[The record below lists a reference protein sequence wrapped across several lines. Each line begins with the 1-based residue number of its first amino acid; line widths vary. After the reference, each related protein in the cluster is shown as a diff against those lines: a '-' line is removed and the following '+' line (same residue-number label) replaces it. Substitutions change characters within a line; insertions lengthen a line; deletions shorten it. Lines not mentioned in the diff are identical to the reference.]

1 MSVTPR
7 AARLFSCAALFAV
20 SMTPPL
26 FAADTPQVVQLPI
39 PEGHVLLQPI
49 LSDRRLDGELGRQLA
64 SVAERIALQ
73 EPGAGP
79 LTTLRKDN
87 EGRWVDAAGV
97 PYRKPLPPGHGLV
110 VTRTE
115 AGAASVTFT
124 GIPDRVACVIEEGR
138 NLIGSSST
146 LPVSVQQAVTSSAP
160 NAIAA
165 SYDEQKADCIDL
177 LNEDGSWQRL
187 IRTPD
192 QVWMDL
198 RTFTPATLFLQ
209 PGRAFYYIRQPGQG
223 PLVLDF

>member
-1 MSVTPR
+1 M
-7 AARLFSCAALFAV
+7 LFAV
-20 SMTPPL
+20 SMAPPL
-26 FAADTPQVVQLPI
+26 SAADTPQVVQLHI
-39 PEGHVLLQPI
+39 PEGRVLLQPV

-64 SVAERIALQ
+64 RVAERIAIQ

-87 EGRWVDAAGV
+87 EGRWVDTAGA
-97 PYRKPLPPGHGLV
+97 PYQKPLPPGHGLV

-115 AGAASVTFT
+115 TGAASVTFT
-124 GIPDRVACVIEEGR
+124 GLPSRVACVIAEGR

-146 LPVSVQQAVTSSAP
+146 LPVSLQQAVTSATP
-160 NAIAA
+160 DAIAA

-177 LNEDGSWQRL
+177 LNDDGSWQRL

-192 QVWMDL
+192 QGWLDL
-198 RTFTPATLFLQ
+198 RTFTPAAQLLQ
-209 PGRAFYYIRQPGQG
+209 PGRAFYYIRQPGRG